1 MDELLDCKLIWEK
14 AQPEIKEGMTE
25 MSYSLWISGLEPVC
39 ILSDMLILQSMNEV
53 TLDTLKSLYSDQIAD
68 ALSHASGVNLRPMF
82 ICGDERPKYEKL
94 MAEKKRRSESL
105 LDPRFTFDT
114 FVIGG
119 SNNIAY
125 AAAKAV
131 AAQPAKAFNPLYI
144 YGDVGLGKTHL
155 MHAIGNKIKEDNPS
169 ARITYVTS
177 ETFTNELIQSIQDNT
192 NAQFRNKYR
201 NVDVLMIDDVQF
213 IAGKNTTQEEFF
225 NTFNTLHTSGRQ
237 IVISSDKPPKEIP
250 ALEERLIHDGKSDEA
265 ATVRAVADMAD
276 VFFLRQKE
284 TKGLGHAVWRAKS
297 FVGNEPFAV
306 LLGDDIMLS
315 EKPVLKQLVEAAEAN
330 SCSAVAV
337 REVPDELITK
347 YSSVKLIEQ
356 LSERVYKI
364 GDMNEKPTLEEK
376 FSNFAIL
383 GRYVLTPAIFD
394 ILEHTAPGRN
404 NEIQLTDGMK
414 ELCLHE
420 PMCAVDFEG
429 RRYDTGNLKG
439 YLEAIIDFALKND
452 EAGEWLRQFIIDKA
466 ELLK

>member
-1 MDELLDCKLIWEK
+1 M
-14 AQPEIKEGMTE
+14 
-25 MSYSLWISGLEPVC
+25 
-39 ILSDMLILQSMNEV
+39 
-53 TLDTLKSLYSDQIAD
+53 
-68 ALSHASGVNLRPMF
+68 
-82 ICGDERPKYEKL
+82 
-94 MAEKKRRSESL
+94 
-105 LDPRFTFDT
+105 
-114 FVIGG
+114 
-119 SNNIAY
+119 
-125 AAAKAV
+125 
-131 AAQPAKAFNPLYI
+131 
-144 YGDVGLGKTHL
+144 
-155 MHAIGNKIKEDNPS
+155 
-169 ARITYVTS
+169 
-177 ETFTNELIQSIQDNT
+177 
-192 NAQFRNKYR
+192 
-201 NVDVLMIDDVQF
+201 
-213 IAGKNTTQEEFF
+213 
-225 NTFNTLHTSGRQ
+225 
-237 IVISSDKPPKEIP
+237 
-250 ALEERLIHDGKSDEA
+250 
-265 ATVRAVADMAD
+265 
-276 VFFLRQKE
+276 
-284 TKGLGHAVWRAKS
+284 AKS

-414 ELCLHE
+414 ELCRYE